1 VTTWQL
7 ALVGLAALA
16 FGLGSAV
23 IPVLNAEVYA
33 VATAAGG
40 PAVAVV
46 SVLGV
51 AIGQTAG
58 KVAMLLAVRRGM
70 ESSWLSRWRTKRAGK
85 NPPKEPHEPG
95 AVRRIL
101 AGWSATLLR
110 QMDRRVVGGLVVLLS
125 SVVGLPPLA
134 AVTVLAGMRSLP
146 LWVFTVAVGI
156 GRVARF
162 AALAWPVVR
171 LAH

>member
-1 VTTWQL
+1 MTWH
-7 ALVGLAALA
+7 LVLVALAALG

-33 VATAAGG
+33 VATAAAG
-40 PAVAVV
+40 PTVAVV

-58 KVAMLLAVRRGM
+58 KVAMLVVVRRGM
-70 ESSWLSRWRTKRAGK
+70 DSTWLTRWRTKR
-85 NPPKEPHEPG
+85 PPKAPATEQP
-95 AVRRIL
+95 AWRRAL
-101 AGWSATLLR
+101 ARWSAALLR
-110 QMDRRVVGGLVVLLS
+110 QMDRPVVGGLVVLLS

-146 LWVFTVAVGI
+146 LPVFTVAVGI
-156 GRVARF
+156 GRVVRF